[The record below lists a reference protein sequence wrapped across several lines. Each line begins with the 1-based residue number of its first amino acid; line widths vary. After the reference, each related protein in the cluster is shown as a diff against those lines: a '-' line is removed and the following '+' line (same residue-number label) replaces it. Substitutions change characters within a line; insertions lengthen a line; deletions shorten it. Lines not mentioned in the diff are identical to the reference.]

1 MRKQKD
7 WKIKLIAWIILLPV
21 IVIAIPFAVIL
32 AAFIIPVLPF
42 TWALNKLEETKT
54 DFIGV

>member
-7 WKIKLIAWIILLPV
+7 WKIKLIAWIILSPV
-21 IVIAIPFAVIL
+21 IIVIIPFITIL

-54 DFIGV
+54 DSIGV